1 MNIKCNNEFL
11 NGGTMLKK
19 FLLLLSLVLCQA
31 LVLSAFAFKADVA
44 YARGLEDGIFDITN
58 PETNASVIVNK
69 DSKILLKSI
78 DPNNE
83 SIYIVY
89 DLFTDKPAF
98 LAKVFSGEEKVTRTV
113 TYSNDEEWSYSD
125 PSERIVLYYLDG
137 TKIGFETFTNYGRVD
152 AVGDKIFIT
161 AGDDS
166 LILDSKTKEVVNKVP
181 YKALTRCGNVAL
193 SYSYDS
199 DQEGIIVFDQNL
211 EEVRRYPDYSY
222 YYSISYEDTQ
232 IHRVRLKIGEDKYVY
247 NFLDDNGNLLF
258 KDNIENNIGTITK
271 NPVANIII
279 ENTLAQYDFVKKSY
293 VTTPSEI
300 TKEEK
305 EKLLTE
311 KEDAFQEEKNEN
323 IDKIRQQLSDYEDVY
338 VYNNTYNGRN
348 IYIATYNGR
357 YDITTPSDADK
368 MRFSEISD
376 KYVIDYNVYDNNLKL
391 IAEKVNDVMTSLCDY
406 GYFGVGGVIYDF
418 YGEEVLK
425 LDKQVDF
432 IYEKI
437 NGKVYFVDRWLP
449 NYEINPSMT
458 VYDDKFNILYEDIK
472 DFAYMDNNDIL
483 FMTDSTSTKIYDKEL
498 NVIKDLGIKT
508 RTTYNYTDKYYT
520 LADLDTTR
528 ELIVD
533 KDGNIL
539 VSGLKDITRMD
550 DEYFVYQNGF
560 KYGVMKYDGE
570 VVVSLSI
577 FDTMKEDANPRDYDS
592 YDIIT
597 D

>member
-1 MNIKCNNEFL
+1 
-11 NGGTMLKK
+11 MLKK

-31 LVLSAFAFKADVA
+31 LVFSTSAFTT
-44 YARGLEDGIFDITN
+44 YARGIEDGIFDITN

-69 DSKILLKSI
+69 DGKILLKSI
-78 DPNNE
+78 DPSNE
-83 SIYIVY
+83 NIYIVY
-89 DLFTDKPAF
+89 DLFTDKPSY

-113 TYSNDEEWSYSD
+113 TYSKDEEWSYSD
-125 PSERIVLYYLDG
+125 PSERVVLYDLNG
-137 TKIGFETFTNYGRVD
+137 EEIGFEVAKGYGSVSS
-152 AVGDKIFIT
+152 VGDKIVCAI
-161 AGDDS
+161 DDES
-166 LILDSKTKEVVNKVP
+166 IIYDIKTKEQTKIP
-181 YKALTRCGNVAL
+181 FRGLAKCGNVAI
-193 SYSYDS
+193 SYSYSS
-199 DQEGIIVFDQNL
+199 DDKGITIYDKNMK
-211 EEVRRYPDYSY
+211 EIKKYPDYSY
-222 YYSISYEDTQ
+222 YYSISYEDTL
-232 IHRVRLKIGEDKYVY
+232 IHRVRHEIEEDKYVY
-247 NFLDDNGNLLF
+247 NYLDDDGNFLF
-258 KDNIENNIGTITK
+258 DRNVENNIVTINK
-271 NPVANIII
+271 NPVADIII
-279 ENTLAQYDFVKKSY
+279 GDTIAKYDFVKKSY
-293 VTTPSEI
+293 VASPSTI
-300 TKEEK
+300 SKEEK

-311 KEDAFQEEKNEN
+311 KEDAFQEEKNDN

-338 VYNNTYNGRN
+338 VYNNTYNGRY
-348 IYIATYNGR
+348 IYIASYNGR
-357 YDITTPSDADK
+357 YEIATPSDADK
-368 MRFSEISD
+368 MLFSEIAD
-376 KYVIDYNVYDNNLKL
+376 KYVMDYNVYDNNLKL
-391 IAEKVNDVMTSLCDY
+391 VAEKVNNVMTSLCDY

-425 LDKQVDF
+425 LDKEVDF

-437 NGKVYFVDRWLP
+437 NDKVYFVDRWLP

-458 VYDDKFNILYEDIK
+458 VYDDKFNILYEEIK
-472 DFAYMDNNDIL
+472 DFAYMTNNDIV
-483 FMTDSTSTKIYDKEL
+483 FMTDSASTKIYDKEF

-508 RTTYNYTDKYYT
+508 RTTYNYTDQYYT

-533 KDGNIL
+533 KEGKVL

>member
-1 MNIKCNNEFL
+1 
-11 NGGTMLKK
+11 MLKK
-19 FLLLLSLVLCQA
+19 FLLLLSLILCQA
-31 LVLSAFAFKADVA
+31 LIFSASAFTT
-44 YARGLEDGIFDITN
+44 YARGIDDGIFDITN

-69 DSKILLKSI
+69 DGKILLKCI

-89 DLFTDKPAF
+89 DLFTDKPSY

-113 TYSNDEEWSYSD
+113 SYSKDDEWSYSD
-125 PSERIVLYYLDG
+125 PSERAVLYDLDG
-137 TKIGFETFTNYGRVD
+137 KEIGFEVSTNYGAIN
-152 AVGDKIFIT
+152 AVGNKIVCAI
-161 AGDDS
+161 DDES
-166 LILDSKTKEVVNKVP
+166 IIYDTETKEQTKIP
-181 YKALTRCGNVAL
+181 YRGLTKCGNVAI
-193 SYSYDS
+193 SYSYN
-199 DQEGIIVFDQNL
+199 FDDKGVTIYDKDMK
-211 EEVRRYPDYSY
+211 EIKKYPEYTY
-222 YYSISYEDTQ
+222 YYSISYEDTL
-232 IHRVRLKIGEDKYVY
+232 IHRVRLEIAEDKYVY
-247 NFLDDNGNLLF
+247 NFLDDNGNFLF
-258 KDNIENNIGTITK
+258 DHNVENNIVTINK
-271 NPVANIII
+271 DPVADIVIGDTI
-279 ENTLAQYDFVKKSY
+279 GKYDFVKKSY
-293 VTTPSEI
+293 VASPSTI
-300 TKEEK
+300 SKDEK
-305 EKLLTE
+305 SKLLAE
-311 KEDAFQEEKNEN
+311 KEDTFQEEKNEN
-323 IDKIRQQLSDYEDVY
+323 IDKIRQSLSDYEDVY

-357 YDITTPSDADK
+357 YEIATPSDADK

-425 LDKQVDF
+425 LDKEVDF

-437 NGKVYFVDRWLP
+437 NDKVYFVDRWLP

-472 DFAYMDNNDIL
+472 DFAYMSNNDIV
-483 FMTDSTSTKIYDKEL
+483 FMTDATSTKIYDKEF

-508 RTTYNYTDKYYT
+508 KTTYNYTDQYYT

-533 KDGNIL
+533 KEGNIL

-577 FDTMKEDANPRDYDS
+577 FDTMREDANPRDYDS
-592 YDIIT
+592 YDIIE
-597 D
+597 

>member
-1 MNIKCNNEFL
+1 
-11 NGGTMLKK
+11 MLKK

-31 LVLSAFAFKADVA
+31 LVFSTSAFTT
-44 YARGLEDGIFDITN
+44 YARGIEDGIFDITN

-69 DSKILLKSI
+69 DGKILLKSI
-78 DPNNE
+78 DPSNE
-83 SIYIVY
+83 NIYIVY
-89 DLFTDKPAF
+89 DLFTDKPSY

-113 TYSNDEEWSYSD
+113 TYSKDEEWSYSD
-125 PSERIVLYYLDG
+125 PSERVVLYDLNG
-137 TKIGFETFTNYGRVD
+137 EEIGFEVSKGYGSVSS
-152 AVGDKIFIT
+152 VGDKIVCAI
-161 AGDDS
+161 DDES
-166 LILDSKTKEVVNKVP
+166 IIYDTKTKEQTKIP
-181 YKALTRCGNVAL
+181 FRGLTKCGNVAI
-193 SYSYDS
+193 SYSYNS
-199 DQEGIIVFDQNL
+199 DDKGIIVYDKDMK
-211 EEVRRYPDYSY
+211 EVKRYPEYSY
-222 YYSISYEDTQ
+222 YYSISYEDTL
-232 IHRVRLKIGEDKYVY
+232 IHRVRIEVEEDKYVY
-247 NFLDDNGNLLF
+247 NYLDDDGNLLF
-258 KDNIENNIGTITK
+258 DRNVENNIVTINK
-271 NPVANIII
+271 NPVADIVIGDTI
-279 ENTLAQYDFVKKSY
+279 AKYDFVKKSY
-293 VTTPSEI
+293 VASPSTI
-300 TKEEK
+300 SKDEK

-311 KEDAFQEEKNEN
+311 KEDTFQEEKNES

-338 VYNNTYNGRN
+338 VYNNTFEGRH
-348 IYIATYNGR
+348 IYIASYNGR
-357 YDITTPSDADK
+357 YEMATPSDADK
-368 MRFSEISD
+368 MLFSEIAD
-376 KYVIDYNVYDNNLKL
+376 KYVMDYNVYDNNLKL
-391 IAEKVNDVMTSLCDY
+391 IAEKVNNVMTSLCDY

-425 LDKQVDF
+425 LDKEVDF

-437 NGKVYFVDRWLP
+437 NDKVYFVDRWLP

-472 DFAYMDNNDIL
+472 DFAYMTNNDIV
-483 FMTDSTSTKIYDKEL
+483 FMTDSASTKIYDKEF

-508 RTTYNYTDKYYT
+508 RTTYNYTDQYYT

-533 KDGNIL
+533 KEGNVL

-570 VVVSLSI
+570 VIVSLSI

-592 YDIIT
+592 FDIIK

>member
-1 MNIKCNNEFL
+1 
-11 NGGTMLKK
+11 MLKK
-19 FLLLLSLVLCQA
+19 FLLLLSLILCQA
-31 LVLSAFAFKADVA
+31 LILSSFAFKADVA

-69 DSKILLKSI
+69 DGKILLKSI

-83 SIYIVY
+83 NIYIVY

-98 LAKVFSGEEKVTRTV
+98 LAKVFSGEEKVTKTV

-125 PSERIVLYYLDG
+125 PSERTVLYYLDG
-137 TKIGFETFTNYGRVD
+137 TKIGFEASTNYGRVD

-258 KDNIENNIGTITK
+258 EDNIENNIVTITK

-293 VTTPSEI
+293 VSTPSEI

-311 KEDAFQEEKNEN
+311 KENAFQEEKNEN
-323 IDKIRQQLSDYEDVY
+323 IDKIRQQLSDNEDVY

-348 IYIATYNGR
+348 IYIASYNGR
-357 YDITTPSDADK
+357 YEITTPSDADK
-368 MRFSEISD
+368 MRYSEIAD
-376 KYVIDYNVYDNNLKL
+376 KYVMDYNVYDNNLKL
-391 IAEKVNDVMTSLCDY
+391 VAEKVNDVMTSLCDY
-406 GYFGVGGVIYDF
+406 GYFGVNGVIYDF

-425 LDKQVDF
+425 LDKEVDF
-432 IYEKI
+432 TYEKI
-437 NGKVYFVDRWLP
+437 NDKVYFVDRWLP
-449 NYEINPSMT
+449 NYEVNPSMT

-472 DFAYMDNNDIL
+472 DFAYMTNNDIV
-483 FMTDSTSTKIYDKEL
+483 FMTDSDSTKIYDKEF

-592 YDIIT
+592 YDIIE
-597 D
+597 

>member
-1 MNIKCNNEFL
+1 
-11 NGGTMLKK
+11 MLKK

-31 LVLSAFAFKADVA
+31 LVFSTSAFTT
-44 YARGLEDGIFDITN
+44 YARGIEDGIFDITN

-69 DSKILLKSI
+69 DGKILLKSI

-83 SIYIVY
+83 NIYIVY
-89 DLFTDKPAF
+89 DLFTDKPSY

-113 TYSNDEEWSYSD
+113 TYSKDEEWSYSD
-125 PSERIVLYYLDG
+125 PSERVVLYDLNG
-137 TKIGFETFTNYGRVD
+137 EEIGFEISKGYGSVSS
-152 AVGDKIFIT
+152 VGDKIVCAI
-161 AGDDS
+161 DDES
-166 LILDSKTKEVVNKVP
+166 IIYDTKTKEQTKIP
-181 YKALTRCGNVAL
+181 FRGLTKCGNVAIA
-193 SYSYDS
+193 YSYNS
-199 DQEGIIVFDQNL
+199 DDKGIIVYDKDMK
-211 EEVRRYPDYSY
+211 EVKKYPEYSY
-222 YYSISYEDTQ
+222 YYSISYEDTL
-232 IHRVRLKIGEDKYVY
+232 IHRVRIEVEEDKYVY
-247 NFLDDNGNLLF
+247 NYLDDDGNLLF
-258 KDNIENNIGTITK
+258 DRNVENNIVTINK
-271 NPVANIII
+271 NPVADIII
-279 ENTLAQYDFVKKSY
+279 GDTIAKYDFVKKSY
-293 VTTPSEI
+293 VASPSTI
-300 TKEEK
+300 SKEEK

-311 KEDAFQEEKNEN
+311 KEDAFQEEKNDN

-338 VYNNTYNGRN
+338 VYNNTYNGRH
-348 IYIATYNGR
+348 IYIASYNGR
-357 YDITTPSDADK
+357 YEIATPSDADK
-368 MRFSEISD
+368 MLFSEIAD
-376 KYVIDYNVYDNNLKL
+376 KYVMDYNVYDNNLKL
-391 IAEKVNDVMTSLCDY
+391 VAEKVNNVMTSLCDY

-425 LDKQVDF
+425 LDKEVDF

-437 NGKVYFVDRWLP
+437 NDKVYFVDRWLP

-458 VYDDKFNILYEDIK
+458 VYDDKFNILYDDIK
-472 DFAYMDNNDIL
+472 DFAYMDNNNIL
-483 FMTDSTSTKIYDKEL
+483 FMTDSTSTKIYDKEF

-533 KDGNIL
+533 KNGNIL

-592 YDIIT
+592 FDIIK

>member
-1 MNIKCNNEFL
+1 
-11 NGGTMLKK
+11 MLKK